1 MEKRIVWKTD
11 EGWACSQCEWKCP
24 FPIAVTH
31 PTIRS
36 AYDNLALS
44 EFAKHLCTE
53 TIASKSTPTRHDKF
67 REKMRILVMRG
78 LKPAAAVE
86 QVLREASVDH
96 RNNPG
101 MLEKA
106 RAEGD
111 EFLRRVEE
119 GYL

>member
-1 MEKRIVWKTD
+1 MHRSIVWKTD
-11 EGWACSQCEWKCP
+11 QGWTCSGCDWGYP
-24 FPIAVTH
+24 ISIAVTDSAV
-31 PTIRS
+31 RR

-44 EFAKHLCTE
+44 EFGKHRCPE
-53 TIASKSTPTRHDKF
+53 KIATQPTPTRRNEF
-67 REKMRILVMRG
+67 LEKMRVLVMRG

-96 RNNPG
+96 RDNPG